1 VAGDSEIVYKKLR
14 EDILAGRFPPGT
26 PVTEVAVAQRF
37 GVSRTPVREALSRLL
52 HDRLLVREARGLYV
66 RAIDAEEVV
75 QIYDLRILL
84 EGEAAAAAAR
94 ARGTSDLVQLEGLL
108 ARDRGLQDPDDVVRI
123 RTNLEFH
130 SAVWKAAHNSVLEDL
145 LQRLTTHLVHAP
157 KSTLSVGNRW
167 TEALDEHEK
176 IIEAI
181 QERDADSARAAAVGH
196 METARSIRL
205 KLLREMISGPATDAS
220 DESEEL

>member
-1 VAGDSEIVYKKLR
+1 VASDSDIVYQKLR
-14 EDILAGRFPPGT
+14 ADILAGRFAPGS
-26 PVTEVAVAQRF
+26 PVPEVTVAQRF

-84 EGEAAAAAAR
+84 EGEASAAAAR
-94 ARGTSDLVQLEGLL
+94 ARGTSDLLQLEGLL
-108 ARDRGLQDPDDVVRI
+108 ARDRGLQNPDDLARI
-123 RTNLEFH
+123 TTNLEFH
-130 SAVWKAAHNSVLEDL
+130 SALWKAAHNAVLEDL

-157 KSTLSVGNRW
+157 KSTLSVGTRW
-167 TEALDEHEK
+167 TEALGEHEQ

-181 QERDADSARAAAVGH
+181 QEGDAESARRLAVRH
-196 METARSIRL
+196 METARKIRL
-205 KLLREMISGPATDAS
+205 DLLRDMISDIGDVGFK
-220 DESEEL
+220 